1 MSGFLLADKGCL
13 NIQFYC
19 DAFLFTGK
27 MSKSARDELK
37 GFFHS
42 ENNSSDLISLCFS
55 QICVLFSAIVYMS
68 RDYLLDHGQIAV
80 TFLPF
85 EAFFQLLHFL
95 DGEIYSRSHKT
106 FTFAIKKK
114 PCIYQIKYGQRTAR
128 QSEFCFGR
136 QRSFL
141 HRIMIKAQKVNM
153 YFGKC
158 LERRTND
165 WLKDRCHFELPRK
178 SVKFYCVE
186 FHPAIY
192 LMCNMPS
199 SF

>member
-55 QICVLFSAIVYMS
+55 QICLLFSAIVYMS
-68 RDYLLDHGQIAV
+68 RDYSLITVRLLSHSY
-80 TFLPF
+80 PF

-95 DGEIYSRSHKT
+95 DGEIYSRSHTT
-106 FTFAIKKK
+106 FTFAIEKKT
-114 PCIYQIKYGQRTAR
+114 CIYQIKYGQRTAR

-141 HRIMIKAQKVNM
+141 HRIMIKAQKSQYVLWQV
-153 YFGKC
+153 F
-158 LERRTND
+158 
-165 WLKDRCHFELPRK
+165 RK
-178 SVKFYCVE
+178 AHE
-186 FHPAIY
+186 
-192 LMCNMPS
+192 
-199 SF
+199 